1 MKVIYAR
8 ISTANQNEARQ
19 MKQQGNKVF
28 LDVCSGKVPFA
39 ERAEGAKLLK
49 AKDVTDIEV
58 LDIDRLGRNLTD
70 MLSTIQA
77 FTDKGVNIYIKNQGL
92 NTLVNG
98 KPNPTATMII
108 QIMGSIAQFEREQ
121 TRQRCAEGIAITKA
135 KDKLLPLHKRKYK
148 GKPKGTLTDIDKIR
162 SKHAEKIQVI
172 QSELSEGK
180 SINAISTEYKYH
192 RGTIYRL
199 IEKGLIKT
207 DIHE

>member
-19 MKQQGNKVF
+19 MKQQGTRVF
-28 LDVCSGKVPFA
+28 LDVCSGKVNFA
-39 ERAEGAKLLK
+39 ERPEGAKLLK

-58 LDIDRLGRNLTD
+58 LDIDRLGRNLRD
-70 MLSTIQA
+70 MLNTIQT

-121 TRQRCAEGIAITKA
+121 TRQRCAEGIAVAKA
-135 KDKLLPLHKRKYK
+135 QDKLLPKHKRKYK
-148 GKPKGTLTDIDKIR
+148 GKPIGTPTDIDLIR
-162 SKHAEKIQVI
+162 NKHAEKIQVI
-172 QSELSEGK
+172 QSYINEGK
-180 SINAISTEYKYH
+180 PLNWIANEYKYN

-207 DIHE
+207 KANE

>member
-1 MKVIYAR
+1 MKVVYAR

-19 MKQQGNKVF
+19 MKQEGTKVY

-39 ERAEGAKLLK
+39 EREEGAKLLK

-70 MLSTIQA
+70 MLTTIQA

-98 KPNPTATMII
+98 KPNPTATMIV

-121 TRQRCAEGIAITKA
+121 TRQRCAEGIAVA
-135 KDKLLPLHKRKYK
+135 VAQDKLLPKHKRKYK
-148 GKPKGTLTDIDKIR
+148 GKPLGAVTDIDLIR
-162 SKHAEKIQVI
+162 KKHAEKIQVI
-172 QSELSEGK
+172 QSELKNGK
-180 SINAISTEYKYH
+180 NIYSISQEYKYN
-192 RGTIYRL
+192 RTTIYRL
-199 IEKGLIKT
+199 IQQGLIKIEA
-207 DIHE
+207 DE

>member
-1 MKVIYAR
+1 MKVVYAR

-19 MKQQGNKVF
+19 MKQEGTKVY

-39 ERAEGAKLLK
+39 EREEGAKLLK

-70 MLSTIQA
+70 MLTTIQA

-98 KPNPTATMII
+98 KPNPTATMIV

-121 TRQRCAEGIAITKA
+121 TRQRCAEGIAVA
-135 KDKLLPLHKRKYK
+135 VAQDKLLPKHKRKYK
-148 GKPKGTLTDIDKIR
+148 GKPLGAVTDIDLIR
-162 SKHAEKIQVI
+162 KKHAEKIQVV
-172 QSELSEGK
+172 QSELKNGK
-180 SINAISTEYKYH
+180 NIYSISQEYKYN
-192 RGTIYRL
+192 RTTIYRL
-199 IEKGLIKT
+199 IQQGLIKIEA
-207 DIHE
+207 DE